1 MTFLL
6 QIKAIPYIDCV
17 IHNIFLQQNNLF
29 SITYIFNDRVFFF
42 DIWTTS
48 QFSSY
53 LPFQDERKMFRVC
66 RLKR

>member
-1 MTFLL
+1 M
-6 QIKAIPYIDCV
+6 IG
-17 IHNIFLQQNNLF
+17 
-29 SITYIFNDRVFFF
+29 FFF

-66 RLKR
+66 RPKKMTTFLRTDKRKFTF

>member
-6 QIKAIPYIDCV
+6 QIKAIPHIDYV

-29 SITYIFNDRVFFF
+29 SITYIFKDRFFF

-53 LPFQDERKMFRVC
+53 LPFQDERKMLRVC